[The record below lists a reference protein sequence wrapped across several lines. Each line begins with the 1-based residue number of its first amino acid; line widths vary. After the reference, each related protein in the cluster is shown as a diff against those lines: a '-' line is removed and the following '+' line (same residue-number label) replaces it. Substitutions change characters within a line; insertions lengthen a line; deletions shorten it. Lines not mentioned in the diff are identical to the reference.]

1 MRVGIAYCFYKQGNY
16 KKAFLAL
23 DRALALD
30 ASNEDALAM
39 KAALQRTAPD
49 LSAKERVLASLQ
61 TIQQLY
67 RVNPDHPE
75 ALNYIADHTFWQW
88 APVAGLTVSAQQH
101 SEAVQ
106 VQGDCA
112 QLHAAQPVR
121 INGVLCRVRSVRE
134 AAATGTMLLSAPFA
148 GASCEGAAVEVR
160 ETAKCLELA
169 TRSAEKAT
177 MSSLR
182 SEAWELIGR
191 CYHAENFWSKA
202 EKYFAKAVAVSRRNV
217 LALYGLAQV

>member
-1 MRVGIAYCFYKQGNY
+1 MGIAYCFYKQNNY

-23 DRALALD
+23 DRALQLD
-30 ASNEDALAM
+30 PANEEALAM
-39 KAALQRTAPD
+39 KAALQRTAAD
-49 LSAKERVLASLQ
+49 LSPKERVIASLQ

-67 RVNPDHPE
+67 RVNPNHPQ

-88 APVAGLTVSAQQH
+88 SPLEGLSVSVQQH

-106 VQGDCA
+106 VRGDCSK
-112 QLHAAQPVR
+112 LHAAQPIR

-134 AAATGTMLLSAPFA
+134 AAATGSVLLSSPFT
-148 GASCEGAAVEVR
+148 GESCADVPVEAR
-160 ETAKCLELA
+160 DTATCLELA
-169 TRSAEKAT
+169 TRSAEQAT
-177 MSSLR
+177 RSSLK

-191 CYHAENFWSKA
+191 CYHAENFWNKA
-202 EKYFAKAVAVSRRNV
+202 EKYFAKAVAVSKRNV

>member
-1 MRVGIAYCFYKQGNY
+1 MRVGIAYCFYKQNNY

-23 DRALALD
+23 DRALQLD
-30 ASNEDALAM
+30 PNNEDALAM
-39 KAALQRTAPD
+39 KAALQRTNTE
-49 LSAKERVLASLQ
+49 LSPKERIVASLQ

-67 RVNPDHPE
+67 RVNPNNPQ

-88 APVAGLTVSAQQH
+88 APVEGLSVSVQQH
-101 SEAVQ
+101 SEVVQ
-106 VQGDCA
+106 VVGDWTK
-112 QLHAAQPVR
+112 LHAAQPVR
-121 INGVLCRVRSVRE
+121 IQGVLCRIRSVRE
-134 AAATGTMLLSAPFA
+134 AAATGSIQLSSPFA
-148 GASCEGAAVEVR
+148 GPSCEGVAIEVR
-160 ETAKCLELA
+160 ETTKCLELA

-191 CYHAENFWSKA
+191 CYHADNFWNKA
-202 EKYFAKAVAVSRRNV
+202 EKYFSKAVAVSKRNV